1 MSHKIQTILMAILVF
16 VVFSATAAYVT
27 ANFESFWSRADAAGT
42 QHIDQFSDVRNQ
54 QRDGFELK
62 PLSTTP

>member
-1 MSHKIQTILMAILVF
+1 MNRDKQTLLLAVLGFIVYT
-16 VVFSATAAYVT
+16 ATAAYVN
-27 ANFESFWSRADAAGT
+27 AKFDSFWSREDAVGT
-42 QHIDQFSDVRNQ
+42 QHIDQFGDIRNQ